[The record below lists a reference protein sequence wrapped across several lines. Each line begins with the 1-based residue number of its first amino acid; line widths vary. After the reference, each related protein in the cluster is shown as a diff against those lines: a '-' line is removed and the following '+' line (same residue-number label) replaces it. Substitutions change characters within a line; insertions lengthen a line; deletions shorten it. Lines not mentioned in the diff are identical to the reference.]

1 MVGVVGVSRHLVND
15 KLNMNINDYY
25 RIRYLL
31 VNIYDHPDTGVGK
44 GKTMLGGRGSRL
56 TICLNCINNRT
67 SHVARCE
74 SARARYC
81 YDCDTK
87 PRLFLDKRLP

>member
-31 VNIYDHPDTGVGK
+31 VNIYDHPDTRVGK
-44 GKTMLGGRGSRL
+44 GLGGQGIRL
-56 TICLNCINNRT
+56 KICLNCINNRT
-67 SHVARCE
+67 SRVARCE

-87 PRLFLDKRLP
+87 PRLFLDKLPP